1 MSTLKTIEYA
11 LGNTPTHTVICMHG
25 LGASANDLR
34 PLAQTLQ
41 LPNVRFVFPQAPD
54 VPVTINN
61 GYAMPAWYDVRSMDF
76 GSAIR
81 SDHAGVDA
89 SCEAIKI
96 LLANEQ
102 AQYGIKPDR
111 IFLMGFSQGG
121 SIALELGLHAPH
133 RFAGIIGL
141 STLPAK
147 GVKTFEHLSPE
158 SHTTPIFLAHGSRDH
173 VVPFIVGEHIRD
185 ALLKKH
191 YTVEWCTAPMEH
203 TIWPE
208 EMAKLKQWFL
218 QAMGQHSIKRATNR

>member
-1 MSTLKTIEYA
+1 MTTLKTIEYS
-11 LGNTPTHTVICMHG
+11 LGHSPTHSVICMHG
-25 LGASANDLR
+25 LGASADDLR
-34 PLAQTLQ
+34 PIAQALQ

-54 VPVTINN
+54 LPVTINH
-61 GYAMPAWYDVRSMDF
+61 GYRMPAWYDVRSMDF
-76 GSAIR
+76 ASAVR

-89 SCEAIKI
+89 SCDAIKM

-102 AQYGIKPDR
+102 AQYGIKPEN

-121 SIALELGLHAPH
+121 SIALELGLHALH

-147 GVKTFEHLSPE
+147 GVKSFEHLSLE

-173 VVPFIVGEHIRD
+173 VVPFIVGEHIRE
-185 ALLKKH
+185 ALEKKH
-191 YTVEWCTAPMEH
+191 YHVEWCTAPMEH

-208 EMAKLKQWFL
+208 EVAALKKWFVKLL
-218 QAMGQHSIKRATNR
+218 